1 MTALDSI
8 SLATFSSDI
17 AISLRSFANI
27 RSPSL
32 SCARLKSCVLAFWL
46 LMFNQVLN
54 APHLR
59 MKASHVSWLIPQ
71 RTLVLVEVHLALQ
84 QHLMPQNSFHDP
96 DCQEACKLNHW
107 LIWRLV
113 VASPNWAVY

>member
-1 MTALDSI
+1 MRAFKKLCACI
-8 SLATFSSDI
+8 LA
-17 AISLRSFANI
+17 AYVR
-27 RSPSL
+27 PS
-32 SCARLKSCVLAFWL
+32 
-46 LMFNQVLN
+46 LN

-59 MKASHVSWLIPQ
+59 MKASHVSWLIP
-71 RTLVLVEVHLALQ
+71 RITLVLVEVHLALQ
-84 QHLMPQNSFHDP
+84 QHLTPQSSFHDP